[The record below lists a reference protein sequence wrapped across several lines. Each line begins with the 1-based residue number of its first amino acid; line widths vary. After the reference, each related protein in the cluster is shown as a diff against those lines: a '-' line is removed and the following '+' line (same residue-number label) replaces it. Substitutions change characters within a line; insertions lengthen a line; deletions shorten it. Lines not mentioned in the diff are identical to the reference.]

1 MNRPLMIVATGVVV
15 IVVAIA
21 ANFLVW
27 QQEVTEEPLGEQA
40 AAPQAAAKAAADTAE
55 VAAEK
60 AREAARQA
68 AAAKEALAE
77 ATAKAKAPEA
87 DDDAKEQAAKAEE
100 AAQAAQEQARKAEA
114 EAEAAKAVA
123 NAAAQAAKVAE
134 AAPEP
139 GQPQTSATPEAT
151 TAATSTAPD
160 AASPAPTAATPDEPV
175 VPSFDVVRINPKGDT
190 VMAGRAAPGSKITIK
205 DRGDVVGEATAD
217 ARGEWV
223 FVPEKPLPPGTSDL
237 TLESELTN
245 GDKVP
250 SESSVVL
257 VVPEQGKDIAGRPTD
272 EPTQPLALKV
282 PRATPDKVAV
292 PDKPIPSVVLQK
304 PTAGQEARPFTI
316 DAVDYDDQGQLSI
329 SGHAPTGAIIQLYLD
344 NKFIGR
350 ATAADDDFWS
360 ITPEVR
366 VDPGLYTLRADHV
379 DTAGKV
385 LARITIPFARAEPL
399 APGSGRFVI
408 VQPGNSLW
416 RIARRTYGSGFDY
429 TVIYGANAGQI
440 ADPDLIFPGQIF
452 ALPKVN

>member
-21 ANFLVW
+21 ANFLIW
-27 QQEVTEEPLGEQA
+27 QQEVTEEPLGDQA

-55 VAAEK
+55 VAAER

-68 AAAKEALAE
+68 AAAKEAATQAAAMAE
-77 ATAKAKAPEA
+77 APDASSE
-87 DDDAKEQAAKAEE
+87 AKEKAAKAEE
-100 AAQAAQEQARKAEA
+100 AAKMAQEQARKAEA

-134 AAPEP
+134 TAPGT
-139 GQPQTSATPEAT
+139 GQPQV
-151 TAATSTAPD
+151 
-160 AASPAPTAATPDEPV
+160 AATPDASATPPAAAEAPV
-175 VPSFDVVRINPKGDT
+175 PVSPSFDVVRINPKGDT
-190 VMAGRAAPGSKITIK
+190 VMAGRATPGSKITIL
-205 DRGDVVGEATAD
+205 DRGKVVGEATAD
-217 ARGEWV
+217 TRGEWV
-223 FVPEKPLPPGTSDL
+223 FVPEEPLPPGTSDL
-237 TLESELTN
+237 TLESEMGN
-245 GDKVP
+245 GDKLA

-257 VVPEQGKDIAGRPTD
+257 VVPEPGKDIAGRPT
-272 EPTQPLALKV
+272 EQPTQPLAIKV
-282 PRATPDKVAV
+282 PRETPEKVAV
-292 PDKPIPSVVLQK
+292 RDKPIASVVLQK
-304 PTAGQEARPFTI
+304 PTAGAEILPFTI

-329 SGHAPTGAIIQLYLD
+329 SGHAPGGAVIQLYLD

-350 ATAADDDFWS
+350 AAATDDGVWS

-366 VDPGLYTLRADHV
+366 VEPGLYTLRADHV
-379 DTAGKV
+379 DNAGKV
-385 LARITIPFARAEPL
+385 LARISIPFARAEPL

-416 RIARRTYGSGFDY
+416 RIARRTYGTGFDY
-429 TVIYGANAGQI
+429 TVIYEANAGQI